1 MSEKE
6 MSEVIGIC
14 ESCEESMDE
23 YWNPKTYEEH
33 KIIYKGEKLG
43 LLCETCVDEISES
56 LSPDIYETDT
66 KAEHEYIP
74 TTSDIAGYDEHMAES
89 TEFLPNYDGHISEA
103 KLEEADKQMLIDDVM
118 VIINSHKD
126 NVYCTREELA
136 RKISVICQWDS
147 D

>member
-1 MSEKE
+1 MSEI
-6 MSEVIGIC
+6 IGIC

-23 YWNPKTYEEH
+23 WWNPQTYEEH
-33 KIIYKGEKLG
+33 KITYQGKKYG
-43 LLCETCVDEISES
+43 LLCENCVTEISDY

-103 KLEEADKQMLIDDVM
+103 KLVEADKQMLIDDVM
-118 VIINSHKD
+118 VVINSNKD

-136 RKISVICQWDS
+136 RKIIVICQWDT

>member
-1 MSEKE
+1 MSEL
-6 MSEVIGIC
+6 IC
-14 ESCEESMDE
+14 ESCEESCED
-23 YWNPKTYEEH
+23 WNPQTYEQH
-33 KIIYKGEKLG
+33 RLTWKGKKLG
-43 LLCETCVDEISES
+43 LLCETCVDGIVDS

-74 TTSDIAGYDEHMAES
+74 NTSDIAGYDEHLSES
-89 TEFLPNYDGHISEA
+89 TEFLPNYDGHILKA
-103 KLEEADKQMLIDDVM
+103 TLEEADKQMLIDDVM

-126 NVYCTREELA
+126 NVYCTRAELA